1 MNFIKKTPFL
11 CGAQRKVSCWFGR
24 LTFMNKAAS
33 SCQRTRF
40 APVSDHLKDMF
51 SGEVKKQRFNSH
63 SSV

>member
-1 MNFIKKTPFL
+1 
-11 CGAQRKVSCWFGR
+11 
-24 LTFMNKAAS
+24 MNKAAS